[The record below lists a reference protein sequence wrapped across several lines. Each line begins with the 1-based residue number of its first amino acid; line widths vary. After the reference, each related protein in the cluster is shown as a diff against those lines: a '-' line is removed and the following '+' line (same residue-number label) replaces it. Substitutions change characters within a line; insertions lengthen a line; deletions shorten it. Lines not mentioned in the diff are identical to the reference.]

1 MKKIVLALLIFCSC
15 SNAKYEKINQ
25 EILDGKV
32 SAYKEGHSNSGEGT
46 ITYPRIWVQTETQ
59 TVEVEIPLALE
70 GRWKV
75 GDSCLLIIEKY
86 KEVDK

>member
-1 MKKIVLALLIFCSC
+1 MKKLVLALLIFCSC
-15 SNAKYEKINQ
+15 SNAKYEKIGQ

>member
-32 SAYKEGHSNSGEGT
+32 SAYKEGYSNSGEGI

-59 TVEVEIPLALE
+59 TVEVEIPFALE

>member
-15 SNAKYEKINQ
+15 SNAKYEKIGQ

-46 ITYPRIWVQTETQ
+46 ITYPKIWVQTETQ

>member
-1 MKKIVLALLIFCSC
+1 MKKLVLALLIFCSC
-15 SNAKYEKINQ
+15 SNAKYEKIGQ

-32 SAYKEGHSNSGEGT
+32 SAYKEGHSSGEGI

-59 TVEVEIPLALE
+59 TVEVEIPFALE